1 MPARTLICFPAGD
14 APGLRAEAAQLA
26 LGLAARGGE
35 VVALGPLG
43 PWRHVLRSAKITA
56 VEFALPGEERKL
68 THAVHEYEPQ
78 VIHAF
83 GADAAHLVLPLTML
97 VGAGGVAT
105 LGHADLTRLNPAQF
119 RTASTIFVPCT
130 HLQEQVSRRLPNLP
144 VVPTGYL
151 LPPASDVPTARNRF
165 LAEELGIDD
174 DAPVVLLADHF
185 RGGET
190 NVALLLIEAAPR
202 IAERVP
208 GVQIVIAGNGLR
220 LSELE
225 SRALEVNDRLGRRA
239 VLLPGHR
246 DDLPQLLAFATVAVG
261 SGRFAMEAIG
271 AGVATVAAGAA
282 GMVGTF
288 TADTMQVAQFS
299 CAGTHG
305 HLDAV
310 ESRLLGAEVIGLF
323 AYADHRQRF
332 AQEGQAALLGQAERV
347 HRAEQISM
355 YYGRTAPSGAIT
367 RTPQHLTCIL
377 PADLR
382 ELLFTLPAVYGLHAQ
397 FPLAHF
403 TYLAPPPHLRLLAA
417 FGLAG
422 LQPRPQSPRDWP
434 GLLLGLWRER
444 ADVSL
449 AFGSDFLA
457 GFLAGCTL
465 APHRLGFT
473 EGGANLF
480 LSDHLH
486 AREPV
491 SPARARA
498 LTQPLG
504 AGAGALPPLTL
515 PDDVREAINL
525 TLLQVGIESHEPL
538 ILLAPQAEEGRSLPD
553 AAWIALLKELIAA
566 RPERVA
572 VLDPGGL
579 ALPDDVVPVVSG
591 ADTLLLAALLAR
603 AALVIAPDNGALHLA
618 DVLGTPA
625 IGLYGPTSPEQCRL
639 AASKMTVL
647 CHAELPCHPCPEATC
662 ADEKCLRALTPV
674 EVIAAVDAVL
684 PVTILRV

>member
-1 MPARTLICFPAGD
+1 MPARTLICFPGGD
-14 APGLRAEAAQLA
+14 APGLRADAAQLA

-35 VVALGPLG
+35 VIALGPLG
-43 PWRHVLRSAKITA
+43 PWRHVLRLAKITA

-68 THAVHEYEPQ
+68 THAVQEYEPQ

-105 LGHADLTRLNPAQF
+105 LGHADLTRINPAHF

-130 HLQEQVSRRLPNLP
+130 HLQEQVSRRLPSLP

-151 LPPASDVPTARNRF
+151 LPPASDVPTGRNRF

-174 DAPVVLLADHF
+174 DAPVVLMADHF

-190 NVALLLIEAAPR
+190 QVALALIEAAPL

-208 GVQIVIAGNGLR
+208 EVQIVIAGRGLR

-225 SRALEVNDRLGRRA
+225 SRALETNDRLGRRA

-246 DDLPQLLAFATVAVG
+246 DDLAQVLPFATVAVG
-261 SGRFAMEAIG
+261 TGRFAMEAIG
-271 AGVATVAAGAA
+271 AGVATIAAGAA
-282 GMVGTF
+282 GMVGTY
-288 TADTMQVAQFS
+288 TPDTDQVTRFS

-310 ESRLLGAEVIGLF
+310 QPRLLAAEVVGLF
-323 AYADHRQRF
+323 SYADYRQHF
-332 AQEGQAALLGQAERV
+332 AREGQTALLAESERTR
-347 HRAEQISM
+347 RAEQIAT
-355 YYGRTAPSGAIT
+355 YYTRTAPSGAIS
-367 RTPQHLTCIL
+367 RTPQRLTCIL
-377 PADLR
+377 PGDLR

-403 TYLAPPPHLRLLAA
+403 RYLVPAAHTRLLQACGWA
-417 FGLAG
+417 DVHA
-422 LQPRPQSPRDWP
+422 RPEQPRDWP
-434 GLLLGLWRER
+434 GALLALWRER

-449 AFGSDFLA
+449 AFGSDFLS

-465 APHRLGFT
+465 ASHRLGFT
-473 EGGANLF
+473 ESGANLF

-486 AREPV
+486 PREPV
-491 SPARARA
+491 SPARAHT

-504 AGAGALPPLTL
+504 AGAGTPVAPTL
-515 PDDVREAINL
+515 PAEAREAVNL
-525 TLLQVGIESHEPL
+525 TLLSAGVEAHEPL
-538 ILLAPQAEEGRSLPD
+538 ILLCPGAEDGRTWD
-553 AAWIALLKELIAA
+553 GTTWITLLKELLAA

-572 VLDPGGL
+572 VLEPGAL
-579 ALPDDVVPVVSG
+579 ALPDDVVPVAAGGDS
-591 ADTLLLAALLAR
+591 LLLAALLAR
-603 AALVIAPDNGALHLA
+603 ADLVIAPDNGPLHLA
-618 DVLGTPA
+618 DLLGTPA
-625 IGLYGPTSPEQCRL
+625 IGLFGPTAPALCRL
-639 AASKMTVL
+639 PGSAMTVL
-647 CHAELPCHPCPEATC
+647 CRGDRPCHPCTDPC
-662 ADEKCLRALTPV
+662 AENACLRGLTPTDV
-674 EVIAAVDAVL
+674 LAAVDAAL
-684 PVTILRV
+684 PVTIVRV